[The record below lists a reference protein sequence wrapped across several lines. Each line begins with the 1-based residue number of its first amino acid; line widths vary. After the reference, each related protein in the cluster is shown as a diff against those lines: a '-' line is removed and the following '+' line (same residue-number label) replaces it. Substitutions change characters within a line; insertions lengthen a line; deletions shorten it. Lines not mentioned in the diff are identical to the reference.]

1 MSLFTPAP
9 LSASVSDPIIPA
21 ARGPEQAAL
30 RLPTTEDVVRLARA
44 QSPISVSVLLATIP
58 AAQMLPVDLAR
69 LRALAR
75 DAERRLGEESDEAA
89 VAAVTS
95 GLQAAISSASQGPT
109 DQGLAIL
116 VSPQA
121 THLHHLRVAPR
132 DRVVIDPT
140 FATRDLVRSAAEDP
154 AFLMLIIDG
163 RAARLFHYGQR
174 YSRPILA
181 HDFPLMRP
189 EDVASREPGSAETA
203 DRARQERTRSFLRQ
217 VDANLAARVAELELP
232 VVLIAGERT
241 AAAFLSVAKP
251 RRIAATVRSGAL
263 NVPLIDLE
271 QQAREELAGHVRDRA
286 AAALDTARVRLA
298 HGRAVAGL
306 EAAWEAL
313 RTGDPDLLVVERTH
327 APAVR
332 ITDERLE
339 IVEDAEELGVIDDA
353 IDDLIEAA
361 LARGADVVTVPDG
374 SLARHDHVVLAL
386 RGRVPDMAG

>member
-9 LSASVSDPIIPA
+9 TSSSAPEAVVPF
-21 ARGPEQAAL
+21 ARGPELPAL
-30 RLPTTEDVVRLARA
+30 RLPTTEEVVRLARA
-44 QSPISVSVLLATIP
+44 QSPVSASLLLATVP
-58 AAQMLPVDLAR
+58 APQMLPVDLAR

-75 DAERRLGEESDEAA
+75 DAERRLDEEPDQSAAAAVSAGLEAA
-89 VAAVTS
+89 ITT
-95 GLQAAISSASQGPT
+95 ASQGPT
-109 DQGLAIL
+109 DRGLAIL

-154 AFLMLIIDG
+154 PFLMLVIDG

-174 YSRPILA
+174 YSQPILA
-181 HDFPLMRP
+181 HDFPMVRP
-189 EDVASREPGSAETA
+189 ADVALREPASAETA
-203 DRARQERTRSFLRQ
+203 DRARRERNLNFLRQ
-217 VDANLAARVAELELP
+217 VEANLAARVAESDLP
-232 VVLIAGERT
+232 VVLIASDRT
-241 AAAFLSVAKP
+241 VSAFLSVAKP
-251 RRIAATVRSGAL
+251 RRIAAIVRSGAL
-263 NVPLIDLE
+263 NVPLIDLQE
-271 QQAREELAGHVRDRA
+271 LAREELAGHVRDRA

-298 HGRAVAGL
+298 HGRAVSGL

-332 ITDERLE
+332 VSDGSLE
-339 IVEDAEELGVIDDA
+339 IVDDAEELGVIDDA

-386 RGRVPDMAG
+386 RGRVPDLAS